1 MSIMNLGKYT
11 DILDAMQV
19 AIKTESAEESSQG
32 DVAESSWKSSRA
44 GKKAGQLNGL
54 LPTQPEV
61 LSEGDG
67 ILRTVNIAMEVVH
80 HNVNAFTLNASP
92 DIWFDGK
99 NYRTLAPNLQ
109 IVQNVLFK
117 IIEMLDPANSNFIN
131 RYKCLLATSDLN
143 ENKCMS
149 RFNGDSFM
157 HLSSQMSIIDN
168 CSMVHAVTMDRLQVT
183 KHSQA
188 QTHYVW
194 RAVLVR
200 NEYELS
206 IKQIDSSGRAS
217 YTPANEYI
225 EIGDSKLGVFS
236 RTFQEVPT
244 PPDVEIEYA
253 YRLMKK

>member
-1 MSIMNLGKYT
+1 MSIMNLGKYM

-19 AIKTESAEESSQG
+19 AIKMESSEEAPQG
-32 DVAESSWKSSRA
+32 DDSAGGWKSSRA
-44 GKKAGQLNGL
+44 AKKASQLSGL
-54 LPTQPEV
+54 QATSPEV

-67 ILRTVNIAMEVVH
+67 IMRTVNIATEIIH
-80 HNVNAFTLNASP
+80 HNVNAHSLTGAH

-99 NYRTLAPNLQ
+99 SYRTLAPNLQ
-109 IVQNVLFK
+109 VVQYVFSK
-117 IIEMLDPANSNFIN
+117 VIEILDPSDSGFAG
-131 RYKCLLATSDLN
+131 RYKYLLATSDLN

-149 RFNGDSFM
+149 RFNGDSFT
-157 HLSSQMSIIDN
+157 HLSSQMSVVDN
-168 CSMVHAVTMDRLQVT
+168 CSMAHAVTMDRLQVT
-183 KHSQA
+183 KHSLA

-236 RTFQEVPT
+236 RSFQDVPT

-253 YRLMKK
+253 YRLMQK